1 MPVSIDF
8 ISNQEVEIRC
18 KNSRTMVR
26 IIGDIDISKEILRI
40 KNGLSVSHR
49 NDGAIFGNRETI
61 LPLNYHG
68 YYHEYVLS
76 PPLGAA
82 LWCVFNNLV
91 LCSFCCY
98 FPGPMRLVYGA
109 GGEIFFTSDH
119 YVTFVR
125 VK

>member
-1 MPVSIDF
+1 MP
-8 ISNQEVEIRC
+8 
-18 KNSRTMVR
+18 
-26 IIGDIDISKEILRI
+26 
-40 KNGLSVSHR
+40 HH

-61 LPLNYHG
+61 LPTNYFG

-82 LWCVFNNLV
+82 LWCVFTQFV
-91 LCSFCCY
+91 HCSLGCY